1 MVSARPDDDDV
12 PAVSNCFGFVSG
24 TEPARRGVLYQGLR
38 DTHMTVLETSARE
51 VADYRRKK
59 PTPYMERL
67 RFTLGAGNTADLDV
81 RLLSD
86 QDLQQAL
93 EERRKRKG

>member
-1 MVSARPDDDDV
+1 
-12 PAVSNCFGFVSG
+12 
-24 TEPARRGVLYQGLR
+24 
-38 DTHMTVLETSARE
+38 MTVPETSARE

-59 PTPYMERL
+59 PMPYMERL
-67 RFTLGAGNTADLDV
+67 SFTPGKGNTADLDV

-93 EERRKRKG
+93 EEGRKRKG

>member
-24 TEPARRGVLYQGLR
+24 METRPAR
-38 DTHMTVLETSARE
+38 ARSVKE
-51 VADYRRKK
+51 APEHYAGEIADYRRKK

-67 RFTLGAGNTADLDV
+67 RFTSGAGNTADLDV

-86 QDLQQAL
+86 QDLQQAV
-93 EERRKRKG
+93 EDGRKRKG